1 MKTKS
6 IVVLLVTCFVSLTWC
21 FAQDAMMGTWK
32 LNEAKSKIG
41 TVSPKNNTVVIEAA
55 GENIKVTMDGVD
67 ATGKPTHSE
76 WTGKFDG
83 KEYPVTGDASSDT
96 RSYKKIDDRTFE
108 VSAEKQGKGTV
119 SGRVVVSA
127 DGKTRTAH
135 VKGTSPSGEKYETT
149 AVYDKQ

>member
-1 MKTKS
+1 MKARS
-6 IVVLLVTCFVSLTWC
+6 VVVSVLTCFVALTWC
-21 FAQDAMMGTWK
+21 FGQDAMMGTWK

-41 TVSPKNNTVVIEAA
+41 AGSPKNHTVVIETAS
-55 GENIKVTMDGVD
+55 ENVKITMDGVD
-67 ATGKPTHSE
+67 AAGKPTHSE

-83 KEYPVTGDASSDT
+83 TDYPVTGDANSDT
-96 RSYKKIDDRTFE
+96 RSYKKINDRTFE
-108 VSAEKQGKGTV
+108 VAAKKGSKATV

>member
-6 IVVLLVTCFVSLTWC
+6 MVVLLVTCFVSLTWC

-96 RSYKKIDDRTFE
+96 RSYKKIDDRTFA
-108 VSAEKQGKGTV
+108 VSAKKQGKGTV

>member
-6 IVVLLVTCFVSLTWC
+6 MVVLLVTCFVSLTWC

-41 TVSPKNNTVVIEAA
+41 NVSPKNNTVVIEAA

-108 VSAEKQGKGTV
+108 VSAKKQGKGTV